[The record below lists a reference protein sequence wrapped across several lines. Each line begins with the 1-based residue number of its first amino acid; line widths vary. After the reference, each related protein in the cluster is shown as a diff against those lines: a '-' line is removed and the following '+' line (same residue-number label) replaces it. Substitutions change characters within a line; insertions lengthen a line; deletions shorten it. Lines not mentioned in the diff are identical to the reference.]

1 MKKKYSSIEIKDA
14 VSIPTNDLSDLES
27 SNSIS
32 NPSRIDIFPNIHKF
46 MKQQLIKYEKIN
58 EATLSNSS
66 EKLYEDRYNNNNK
79 IFMYC

>member
-1 MKKKYSSIEIKDA
+1 MKKKYSSIEIEDA

>member
-1 MKKKYSSIEIKDA
+1 MKKRHSNIEMEDV
-14 VSIPTNDLSDLES
+14 VSIHTNDLSDLES

-46 MKQQLIKYEKIN
+46 MKQQLIKNGKNN
-58 EATLSNSS
+58 EATSNNSS

>member
-1 MKKKYSSIEIKDA
+1 MKKKYSSIEIEDA
-14 VSIPTNDLSDLES
+14 VSISTNDLSDLES

-46 MKQQLIKYEKIN
+46 MKQQLIKYEKNN

-66 EKLYEDRYNNNNK
+66 KKLYEDRYNNNNK